1 MGALPEMSLLG
12 IKTGKPEGDLVYT
25 LVLNKNYSNISN
37 MLVERSH
44 RVPQNDS
51 ITIASGFIGSYPNLF
66 FIVEQNQLTKFVTM
80 IKNAHTETDM
90 DAVYNRFG
98 IRRTNPEIWQHAD
111 WFNGRHP
118 KYRSLEAGL
127 LDMNRYKNL
136 QMVHERHEI
145 KSFRVFRG
153 QNRC

>member
-136 QMVHERHEI
+136 
-145 KSFRVFRG
+145 
-153 QNRC
+153 